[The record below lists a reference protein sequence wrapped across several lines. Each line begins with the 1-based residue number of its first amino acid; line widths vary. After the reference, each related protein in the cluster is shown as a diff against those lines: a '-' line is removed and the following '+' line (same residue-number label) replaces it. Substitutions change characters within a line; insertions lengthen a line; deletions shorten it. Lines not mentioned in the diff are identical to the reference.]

1 MEFILKIGDFSYINN
16 IPIQTLRYYDKIGLL
31 KPYRIDQKTKSNI

>member
-16 IPIQTLRYYDKIGLL
+16 IPIQTLRYYG
-31 KPYRIDQKTKSNI
+31 

>member
-16 IPIQTLRYYDKIGLL
+16 IPIQILL
-31 KPYRIDQKTKSNI
+31 TSLFKLCVIMIKLVF